1 MSHYLETMNEDAARA
16 IDTPPEL
23 PDIGTIVV
31 YVPRAG
37 VMRMHRREFPAIVLA
52 QNYEEQTLE
61 LFVMMEP
68 EDMMLEQHVAFQSHN
83 QPHHCWRYV
92 RKPDQESVAENSR
105 MGAYGDRLS
114 EVENVVLQLQA
125 RLKALIYGDYNPLDK
140 SVYDVMADFE
150 SRLAALAKTGGKKG
164 K

>member
-23 PDIGTIVV
+23 PDVGTVVV
-31 YVPRAG
+31 YFTRAG
-37 VMRMHRREFPAIVLA
+37 ITRMGRQEFPAIVLA
-52 QNYEEQTLE
+52 QNYEEQTLT
-61 LFVMMEP
+61 LFVLMEP
-68 EDMMLEQHVAFQSHN
+68 EDMMLEEHVTFQSHN

-92 RKPDQESVAENSR
+92 RKPDQQSIAENSR
-105 MGAYGDRLS
+105 MGAYGDRLAKL
-114 EVENVVLQLQA
+114 E
-125 RLKALIYGDYNPLDK
+125 ALVYGDYNPLDK